1 MTSLRALLATAAVAT
16 LAASAASA
24 QVVIVDAKSDIFLAG
39 QSTVPTDFP
48 FNPGAPGLGAGLL
61 PPSLVVTAGET
72 LDITASGLVSCCL
85 GGSPT
90 NGPNGGGL
98 GGTASI
104 SGYGDVGGYTGVEFP
119 LVGVF
124 GGPSLTPPWTVFV
137 IGSFDKVV
145 VPVGATELY
154 LGLPDSLGFGQQ
166 PGYYND
172 NTGAF
177 TVDIAVPEPASWALM
192 LTGFVGLGAAL
203 RRRRGLATA

>member
-24 QVVIVDAKSDIFLAG
+24 QAVVVNAQSDIFLAG
-39 QSTVPTDFP
+39 LSTVPTDFP
-48 FNPGAPGLGAGLL
+48 YNPGAPGLGAGIL
-61 PPSLVVTAGET
+61 PPSVAVTPGET
-72 LDITASGLVSCCL
+72 LDITASGLASCCL

-104 SGYGDVGGYTGVEFP
+104 AGYGNVGGYTGVEFP

-124 GGPSLTPPWTVFV
+124 GGPSISTPWTIFV
-137 IGSFDKVV
+137 IGSSDKVV

-177 TVDIAVPEPASWALM
+177 TVDIAVPEPAAWALM
-192 LTGFVGLGAAL
+192 LAGFAGLGAAL
-203 RRRRGLATA
+203 RHRRGLAAA